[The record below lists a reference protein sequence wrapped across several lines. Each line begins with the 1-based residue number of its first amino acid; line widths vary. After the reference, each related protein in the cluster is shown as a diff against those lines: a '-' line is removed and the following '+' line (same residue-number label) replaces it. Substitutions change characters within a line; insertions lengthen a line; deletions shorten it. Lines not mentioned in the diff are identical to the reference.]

1 MLATG
6 GGDGVFCLEF
16 LSLVLLS
23 PPRTKNHSRVFKKD
37 NAYMEDLLLVYL
49 RSWNVVGWTAIP

>member
-6 GGDGVFCLEF
+6 GSDGDFCLEF

-23 PPRTKNHSRVFKKD
+23 PPRTKNHSKVFKKD
-37 NAYMEDLLLVYL
+37 KAYMADLPPVYL
-49 RSWNVVGWTAIP
+49 RSWNVAGWTAIP